1 LSSFPL
7 TFLLQGGAVD
17 LSPNPYSLILSG
29 EQEGAFICW
38 NEPLV
43 QFNNLTRIM
52 VRESYENI
60 YDLISAN
67 VRNNFKDHLV
77 TGVPGIG
84 KSHFCLYFLW
94 RYITEN
100 PGSPIL
106 FESSLNMIYY
116 LSPSNSFMTTRIVC
130 TNLQYPYLVDF
141 REVCEPAPTIGL
153 FTVVFSSPDPKRYKQ
168 MMKGRASRY
177 VMPVWTLEELFQLKQ
192 IHDCI
197 SLEEITQRFDL
208 IGGVPRQIFDESLE
222 DVQIE
227 VTNSLN
233 EKGREIAE
241 HFFEQGF
248 GMRDETISY
257 TLIHLHPDPV
267 RGYCVRKKN
276 NYGFASPH
284 IWKQIYDLH
293 QRVILMQSVTYFNG
307 GTGAYGG
314 SFAGYHF
321 ENICLHALPI
331 AQTVQ
336 KIFSL
341 NGSTIQP
348 RELSIP
354 TVQYVEFRIQ
364 QLEPLPNVLYVPTKK
379 NFESG
384 DAFYFDA
391 GELFVFQITVGA
403 SHPVKAHGL
412 DTICA
417 LFQPPER
424 VIENCHLIFVV
435 PAQGQLNSKQN
446 ITTLKDE
453 EKVSHQVKL
462 FEKNQWR
469 LEYHLA
475 AIP

>member
-1 LSSFPL
+1 VR
-7 TFLLQGGAVD
+7 GGNVE
-17 LSPNPYSLILSG
+17 LSPNPYSMILSG
-29 EQEGAFICW
+29 KQEGGFICW
-38 NEPLV
+38 DEPLA
-43 QFNNLTRIM
+43 QFKNITRIM
-52 VRESYENI
+52 VRESYEKI
-60 YDLISAN
+60 YELISAN
-67 VRNNFKDHLV
+67 VRINFKDHLV

-84 KSHFCLYFLW
+84 KSNFCLYFLW

-106 FESSLNMIYY
+106 FESSLNLIYVF
-116 LSPSNSFMTTRIVC
+116 SPSNSFMTTRVGC
-130 TNLQYPYLVDF
+130 TNCQYPYLVDF
-141 REVCEPAPTIGL
+141 REEREPSPTIGL

-168 MMKGRASRY
+168 MMKDSVRASRY
-177 VMPVWTLEELFQLKQ
+177 VMPVWTLEELVQLNE
-192 IHDCI
+192 IHHI

-208 IGGVPRQIFDESLE
+208 IGGVPRQIFSGKLK
-222 DVQIE
+222 DVQTE

-233 EKGREIAE
+233 RKGAEIAE
-241 HFFEQGF
+241 HLFEQGF
-248 GMRDETISY
+248 GLRDETISY
-257 TLIHLHPDPV
+257 SLIHLHPD
-267 RGYCVRKKN
+267 REDGYCTRN
-276 NYGFASPH
+276 DTYEFASPD
-284 IWKQIYDLH
+284 IWKRLYDLH
-293 QRVILMQSVTYFNG
+293 HRVILMKSQNYFNG
-307 GTGAYGG
+307 GIGAYGG

-341 NGSTIQP
+341 NGLGIQP

-354 TVQYVEFRIQ
+354 TAQHVNFKIEQI
-364 QLEPLPNVLYVPTKK
+364 EPLPNVLYVPTNK

-384 DAFYFDA
+384 DGFYFNE

-412 DTICA
+412 DDICA
-417 LFQPPER
+417 LFLNHRAIQ
-424 VIENCHLIFVV
+424 NCHLIFVV

-446 ITTLKDE
+446 ITTLKASRKSVE
-453 EKVSHQVKL
+453 VKL

-475 AIP
+475 IP